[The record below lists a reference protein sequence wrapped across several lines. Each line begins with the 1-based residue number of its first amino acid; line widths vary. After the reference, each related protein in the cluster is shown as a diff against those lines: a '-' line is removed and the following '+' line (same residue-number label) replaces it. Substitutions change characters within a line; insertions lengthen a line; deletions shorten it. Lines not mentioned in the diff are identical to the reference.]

1 MQQMRGSR
9 AAQGTAGAEETAGKE
24 VAEQCMTSPSLASW
38 HHGHRILH
46 RDPPRH
52 PRHRSVDSV
61 DSATRAEE
69 YIYTGAPKSLE
80 VLKSSGKYIRKD
92 KVVLKLRENGQNY
105 K

>member
-1 MQQMRGSR
+1 M
-9 AAQGTAGAEETAGKE
+9 
-24 VAEQCMTSPSLASW
+24 
-38 HHGHRILH
+38 GH
-46 RDPPRH
+46 P
-52 PRHRSVDSV
+52 V
-61 DSATRAEE
+61 DSATRTEE

>member
-1 MQQMRGSR
+1 MQPPLACCSV
-9 AAQGTAGAEETAGKE
+9 AATSLPGTADCW
-24 VAEQCMTSPSLASW
+24 QCMTSPSLASW

-61 DSATRAEE
+61 DSATRAEK